1 MDVSSLPRPV
11 ATPAKLESEHG
22 ALLVEFA
29 GQQRKVVLS
38 KETSTVGR
46 SDECDVVIPDFRVS
60 RLHAKINI
68 EHGAFYIEDAGSRHG
83 LFVNGVRAQR
93 SPLHSKDVIT
103 LGVPGLSLT
112 FLLETPGSSTRNL
125 LLTRIGSQADSSE
138 LEQLRLFL
146 EAARTLSTGGVVD
159 DVLKRMLSVALRITH
174 AERGFVY
181 LADKQGR
188 PRMACGVDA
197 AGNELLRDS
206 GVSHSVVEE
215 AMSSAELITAD
226 ASRQSELAGRE
237 SILLN
242 ELRTLVALPLRKVR
256 LGMANDPHDPHGRSP
271 VNGVLYLD
279 SRSVS
284 GSLYGISQDVLRALA
299 GECAAVLESA
309 RLVETEQEQQQ
320 YRQEMAIAASIQRS
334 LISQHEVIS
343 DIAWARGNTTPC
355 KEIGGDF
362 FDIHSTP
369 DALTVLVVDV
379 SGKGISAAILASMLQ
394 GMFYA
399 QLSTGTPLVEAVS
412 AVNSFLCSRVAGQKY
427 ATVLAAQVRRDNT
440 LQLVNC
446 GHVPALVVKNG
457 GVLQVDDGDLPVGL
471 IQEAAFHVIELP
483 FPPGSRLCLLTDGI
497 SEAENDQHQEFGLE
511 RVKKLLLSSD
521 PARDIVAEVHS
532 FCGNHEVQ
540 DDQTLVLVERVS

>member
-1 MDVSSLPRPV
+1 M

-29 GQQRKVVLS
+29 GQQRKVTLEKAS
-38 KETSTVGR
+38 STVGR

-60 RLHAKINI
+60 RLHARIYKESGN
-68 EHGAFYIEDAGSRHG
+68 FFVEDAGSRHG
-83 LFVNGVRAQR
+83 TFVNGTRCER
-93 SPLHSKDVIT
+93 SPLHNKDVIT

-112 FLLETPGSSTRNL
+112 LLTEAPASSTRNL
-125 LLTRIGSQADSSE
+125 LLTRIGSPQGESSE

-146 EAARTLSTGGVVD
+146 EAARTLASGGIVD
-159 DVLKRMLSVALRITH
+159 DVLKRMLSVALRLTR

-188 PRMACGVDA
+188 PQMACGVDA

-215 AMSSAELITAD
+215 ALRSAEFITGD
-226 ASRQSELAGRE
+226 ATRQSELAGRE

-242 ELRTLVALPLRKVR
+242 ELRTLVAIPLRAHRMR
-256 LGMANDPHDPHGRSP
+256 LEPQGPSA

-284 GSLYGISQDVLRALA
+284 GSLHGISHDVLRALA

-309 RLVETEQEQQQ
+309 RLVETEQEQLQ

-334 LISQHEVIS
+334 LTSQHEVMS
-343 DIAWARGNTTPC
+343 DIAWARGHSTPC

-362 FDIHSTP
+362 FDIHVTP
-369 DALTVLVVDV
+369 EALTAIVVDV
-379 SGKGISAAILASMLQ
+379 SGKGISAALLASVIH

-399 QLSTGTPLVEAVS
+399 QISSGTALVDAASV
-412 AVNSFLCSRVAGQKY
+412 VNNFLCSRVGGQKY
-427 ATVLAAQVRRDNT
+427 ATLLAAQVRRDNT
-440 LQLVNC
+440 LHLVNC
-446 GHVPALVVKNG
+446 GHVPALVLKDG
-457 GVLQVDDGDLPVGL
+457 SVLQVEDGDLPVGL
-471 IQEAAFHVIELP
+471 LPDAGFHTVELP
-483 FPPGSRLCLLTDGI
+483 FPPGSRLCILTDGI
-497 SEAENDQHQEFGLE
+497 SEAENLEHEEFGLQ
-511 RVKKLLLSSD
+511 RVKQHLLSPD
-521 PARDIVAEVHS
+521 PAKAIVADLEA
-532 FCGNHEVQ
+532 FCGNLEPQ
-540 DDQTLVLVERVS
+540 DDQTLVLVERLA

>member
-1 MDVSSLPRPV
+1 M

-29 GQQRKVVLS
+29 GQQRKVALTKPS
-38 KETSTVGR
+38 STIGR

-60 RLHAKINI
+60 RLHARIHM
-68 EHGAFYIEDAGSRHG
+68 EHSGFFVDDAGSRHG
-83 LFVNGVRAQR
+83 TFVNGARCQHFHLNNR
-93 SPLHSKDVIT
+93 DVIT

-112 FLLETPGSSTRNL
+112 FLAEAPASSTRNL
-125 LLTRIGSQADSSE
+125 LLTRIGTQGDSSE

-146 EAARTLSTGGVVD
+146 EAARTLATGGIVD
-159 DVLKRMLSVALRITH
+159 DVLKRMLSVALRITR

-215 AMSSAELITAD
+215 AMRSTELITGD
-226 ASRQSELAGRE
+226 ATRQSELAARQ
-237 SILLN
+237 SVLMN
-242 ELRTLVALPLRKVR
+242 ELRTLVAIPLRAMRV
-256 LGMANDPHDPHGRSP
+256 GMGPSGQSP

-284 GSLYGISQDVLRALA
+284 GSLHGISHDVLRALA

-334 LISQHEVIS
+334 LISQHEVMC
-343 DIAWARGNTTPC
+343 DIAWARGHSTPC

-362 FDIHSTP
+362 FDIHVAP

-399 QLSTGTPLVEAVS
+399 QVSTGTPLVDAVS
-412 AVNSFLCSRVAGQKY
+412 AVNNFLCSRVAGQKY
-427 ATVLAAQVRRDNT
+427 ATLLAAQVRRDNT

-446 GHVPALVVKNG
+446 GHVPALVMKNG
-457 GVLQVDDGDLPVGL
+457 TVIQVEEGDLPVGL
-471 IQEAAFHVIELP
+471 IPEATFHALELS

-497 SEAENDQHQEFGLE
+497 SEAENDEHQEFGLE
-511 RVKKLLLSSD
+511 RVKNLLASPD
-521 PARDIVAEVHS
+521 PAKAIIADVQA
-532 FCGNHEVQ
+532 FCGKGEVQ
-540 DDQTLVLVERVS
+540 DDQTLVLVERVA